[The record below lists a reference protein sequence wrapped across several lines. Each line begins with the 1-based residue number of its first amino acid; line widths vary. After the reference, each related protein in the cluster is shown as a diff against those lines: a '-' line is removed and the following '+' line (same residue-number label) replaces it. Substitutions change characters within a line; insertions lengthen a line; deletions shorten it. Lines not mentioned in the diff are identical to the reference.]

1 MRVMPRQETQLY
13 LALFVDIHRA
23 KQKPNIYRSN
33 LLKKKKKLSTY
44 LLFMHLL
51 HNPVERK
58 KSEQDS
64 L

>member
-33 LLKKKKKLSTY
+33 LLKKKKAFYLSIIY
-44 LLFMHLL
+44 A
-51 HNPVERK
+51 PPSQSSREK

>member
-1 MRVMPRQETQLY
+1 MPRQETQLY

-33 LLKKKKKLSTY
+33 LFKKKAFYLSIIYAPPSQSSTEK
-44 LLFMHLL
+44 
-51 HNPVERK
+51 N
-58 KSEQDS
+58 SEQDS